1 MTRENFNYPFKVLQ
15 HSCPVKNN
23 VVGGKWGIDFSD
35 ENIQKLFGHEA
46 AEDET
51 IANLK
56 KYYFRT
62 DIYEQ
67 VSANLKLRI
76 LVGFKGVGKSALFKV
91 LVEEDKKKD
100 ILPIEIKPDDVLE
113 ICNTSHEFLSMIRE
127 WKDGIKKIIVAKVAE
142 TFIHDTND
150 DITSMIGQKVN
161 KIIPCIFT
169 LIRDKINTSKVDE
182 ALFENFKKHEKI
194 NIYID
199 DLDRGWKGTE
209 RDISRLSALLN
220 AIRDISNE
228 NEQINFKVALRSDVY
243 YLVRTSDESTD
254 KIEGS
259 VVWFSWTN
267 HQILALLVKRILS
280 YWGHSIPDEELLKKT
295 QEELATH
302 LDSVMT
308 DKFEGVGKWQN
319 IPIHRVLMSLVR
331 KRPRDIVKLCTLAAK
346 NARKH
351 NRKKIDTEDFQSIF
365 DQYSLDRLQDTI
377 NEFRSELPDI
387 ENLLFSLKPSS
398 KRVNKY
404 NQGYIYTTDEIV
416 SKLELSISK
425 NHFKF
430 SNSKDRETTAK
441 ELVQFLYKIGF
452 ITARK
457 ADRKG
462 KIVRKTF
469 EENKYLSS
477 PDLNFSFSWEVHPAY
492 RWALEPDDFNV
503 IYEKLD
509 IETGWE

>member
-1 MTRENFNYPFKVLQ
+1 MESESFNNPFQGL
-15 HSCPVKNN
+15 HLADSVKKNITCE
-23 VVGGKWGIDFSD
+23 KHGIDFSD

-51 IANLK
+51 ITNLK

-91 LVEEDKKKD
+91 LVEEDRKKN
-100 ILPIEIKPDDVLE
+100 ILPIEIKPDDVLG
-113 ICNTSHEFLSMIRE
+113 ICNTSQEFLSMIRE
-127 WKDGIKKIIVAKVAE
+127 WKEGIKKIIVTKVTE
-142 TFIHDTND
+142 TFIQDAND
-150 DITSMIGQKVN
+150 DITSMIGQKIN
-161 KIIPCIFT
+161 KIIPCIFS
-169 LIRDKINTSKVDE
+169 LMKDKISDAKVDK
-182 ALFENFKKHEKI
+182 ALFDNFEKNKKI

-209 RDISRLSALLN
+209 IDISRLSALLN

-228 NEQINFKVALRSDVY
+228 NEQINFKVSLRSDVY

-280 YWGHSIPDEELLKKT
+280 YWGTSVTDEDLLKKT
-295 QEELATH
+295 QEQLATYI
-302 LDSVMT
+302 DSVMT
-308 DKFEGVGKWQN
+308 DKFEGVGKWHN

-346 NARKH
+346 NARKY

-365 DQYSLDRLQDTI
+365 DRYSLDRLQDTI

-387 ENLLFSLKPSS
+387 EKLLFLLKPSS
-398 KRVNKY
+398 KRSNKY
-404 NQGYIYTTDEIV
+404 NQSYIYTTEDIIN
-416 SKLELSISK
+416 KLELGIAK
-425 NHFKF
+425 NNFQF
-430 SNSKDRETTAK
+430 SNSHGKETTAT

-457 ADRKG
+457 TDRAG

-492 RWALEPDDFNV
+492 RWALEPDDFNA

-509 IETGWE
+509 IATDWE